1 MNPKQRFIL
10 DENVI
15 ICAQTGYNDRQELD
29 PTCSLLV
36 TEIIRICHTLVID
49 VPLWGIYLDRLNR
62 RRNQPT
68 SVGSNLLPVLAD
80 AIHITGKYDS
90 FERGAAPPFARE
102 ELIPQGSQD
111 DVAVTVRLAVATG
124 AVLVTADQPLRQDL
138 FSSGIQDK
146 YGLVIMDPEEALS
159 QLRE

>member
-29 PTCSLLV
+29 VTCSILV
-36 TEIIRICHTLVID
+36 NEIIRICHTLVLD
-49 VPLWGIYLDRLNR
+49 TNLWGRYQRQLHRL
-62 RRNQPT
+62 RNQPT
-68 SVGSNLLPVLAD
+68 AIGSNLPSILD
-80 AIHITGKYDS
+80 GAIRITGKYDS
-90 FERGAAPPFARE
+90 FERGAAPPFAGE
-102 ELIPQGSQD
+102 ELIPTGSQD
-111 DVAVTVRLAVATG
+111 DIAVTVRLAVATG

-138 FSSGIQDK
+138 LSSGIQDK

-159 QLRE
+159 QMSE

>member
-15 ICAQTGYNDRQELD
+15 ICAQTGYNDRHEPD
-29 PTCSLLV
+29 ATCSILV

-49 VPLWGIYLDRLNR
+49 VPLWDLYLDRLNR

-68 SVGSNLLPVLAD
+68 SVGSNLLPVLAN
-80 AIHITGKYDS
+80 AIQITGKYDS

-111 DVAVTVRLAVATG
+111 DLSVTVRLAVDTG
-124 AVLVTADQPLRQDL
+124 AALITMDQPLRQGL
-138 FSSGIQDK
+138 RSSGIQDR
-146 YGLVIMDPEEALS
+146 YQLIVLSPEEALS
-159 QLRE
+159 QMSE

>member
-15 ICAQTGYNDRQELD
+15 ICAQTGYNDRHEPD

-68 SVGSNLLPVLAD
+68 SVGSNLLPVLAN
-80 AIHITGKYDS
+80 AIQITGKYDS
-90 FERGAAPPFARE
+90 FERGAAPSFARE

-111 DVAVTVRLAVATG
+111 DLSVTVRLAVDTG
-124 AVLVTADQPLRQDL
+124 AALITTDQPLRQGL
-138 FSSGIQDK
+138 RSSGIQDR
-146 YGLVIMDPEEALS
+146 YQLVVLSPEEALS
-159 QLRE
+159 QMSE